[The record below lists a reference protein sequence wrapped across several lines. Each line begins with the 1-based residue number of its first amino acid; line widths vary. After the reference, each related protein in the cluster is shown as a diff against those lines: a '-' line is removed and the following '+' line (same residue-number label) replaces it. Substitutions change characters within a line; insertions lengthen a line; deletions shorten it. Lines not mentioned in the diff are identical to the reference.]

1 MMREELRDD
10 LGSEMWLVTSED
22 GAVHFE
28 VKCKGHRL
36 QIFETAIAA
45 DEYFDRWAPE
55 IAKEIALFG
64 Q

>member
-1 MMREELRDD
+1 MREELRDD

-22 GAVHFE
+22 GAVRYE

-36 QIFETAIAA
+36 QIFETAGAA
-45 DEYFDRWAPE
+45 NEYFDRWAPE
-55 IAKEIALFG
+55 IAKEIALFD